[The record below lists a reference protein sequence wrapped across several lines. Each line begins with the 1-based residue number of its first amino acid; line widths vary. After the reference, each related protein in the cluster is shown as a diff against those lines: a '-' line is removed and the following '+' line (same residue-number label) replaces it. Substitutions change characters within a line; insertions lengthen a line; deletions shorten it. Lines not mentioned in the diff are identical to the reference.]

1 MPKYGRGLNR
11 EMVAMGKSGRIG
23 EPFGIHEVYQ
33 LIEM

>member
-23 EPFGIHEVYQ
+23 EPFGIQQVYQ